1 MEVLQSHVNPADPT
15 FKTNRERMEAL
26 GYEPLPAQPL
36 PQLAESVRTEFERNA
51 GIVKAFNIQP

>member
-1 MEVLQSHVNPADPT
+1 ARV
-15 FKTNRERMEAL
+15 RERMEAL

-36 PQLAESVRTEFERNA
+36 PQLSESVRVEFERNA